1 MDSTQGAP
9 GYRFNP
15 FTGAWEP
22 APEQAVPAADPASV
36 ASAPAPSR
44 RRAGRPARGDA
55 KRTRRVGLSL
65 SVDELEQWERAAA
78 EDGSGSVARW
88 ARERVASTL
97 GRPGASVTGGEVAAL
112 RADLAR
118 VGNNLNQ
125 IARALNVAERGGPEG
140 PATAEVLAVVEAT
153 RAELAAVRAWTRGQ
167 G

>member
-1 MDSTQGAP
+1 
-9 GYRFNP
+9 
-15 FTGAWEP
+15 
-22 APEQAVPAADPASV
+22 
-36 ASAPAPSR
+36 
-44 RRAGRPARGDA
+44 
-55 KRTRRVGLSL
+55 VGLSL

>member
-1 MDSTQGAP
+1 MDSTQGRP
-9 GYRFNP
+9 GERFNP

-22 APEQAVPAADPASV
+22 APAQAMPAADPASV
-36 ASAPAPSR
+36 ASASAPPA
-44 RRAGRPARGDA
+44 RRAGRPARGAA

-65 SVDELEQWERAAA
+65 SVDELEQWEQAAA

-88 ARERVASTL
+88 ARDRVASTL
-97 GRPGASVTGGEVAAL
+97 GQGFSATGGEVAAL

-140 PATAEVLAVVEAT
+140 PATAEVLAAVDAT
-153 RAELAAVRAWTRGQ
+153 RAELAAIRAWTRGQ

>member
-1 MDSTQGAP
+1 MNTAISLLP
-9 GYRFNP
+9 PRP
-15 FTGAWEP
+15 H
-22 APEQAVPAADPASV
+22 
-36 ASAPAPSR
+36 

-65 SVDELEQWERAAA
+65 SADELEQWEQAAA
-78 EDGSGSVARW
+78 EDGTGSVARW

-97 GRPGASVTGGEVAAL
+97 GRPGASVTGGEVSAL

-140 PATAEVLAVVEAT
+140 PATADVLAAVDAT
-153 RAELAAVRAWTRGQ
+153 RAELAAIRAWTRGQ